1 VRDHPTLRRF
11 LHDRGSLLA
20 AFILV
25 VVVVASFAG
34 GPIAS
39 TLLGHDGSDLFPY
52 SVNENLRPVG
62 PWTHVPA
69 LYQAASLP
77 DNSVAPPPK
86 NVKRTLFILG
96 ADSDVGRDEFIRL
109 LDGGKASLEI
119 GLGGVLVALLVG
131 VPLGALAGFFGGW
144 IDAVVSRL
152 TELVMAFPLILLLVL
167 VSVRLRPTLE
177 PIAIRHV
184 LPPGVL
190 EVALTIGLFTSFY
203 PLRLVRSLMLTLRHA
218 EFVEAERMIGASN
231 RRIIVRHLLP
241 HLVPTLLV
249 WGAVAVGTNI
259 LLEVGLSF
267 IGAGVP
273 LTTTTWGSM
282 LVTTWGTI
290 YSPHVYNAQAFTP
303 WLTLFPTLAI
313 LIAVVSLNRVS
324 EGTRRALAPRE
335 L

>member
-1 VRDHPTLRRF
+1 MPTVRRF
-11 LHDRGSLLA
+11 LRDRGAVAAAAALL
-20 AFILV
+20 IV
-25 VVVVASFAG
+25 IVASLAG

-39 TLLGHDGSDLFPY
+39 TLLGHNGADLFPY
-52 SVNENLRPVG
+52 AVNENLKPVG

-69 LYQAASLP
+69 VNSAQSLP
-77 DNSVAPPPK
+77 DNSIAPPPK
-86 NVKRTLFILG
+86 NVHRTLFILG
-96 ADSDVGRDEFIRL
+96 ADSNIGRDEFIRL

-119 GLGGVLVALLVG
+119 GLGGVLIALLIG
-131 VPLGALAGFFGGW
+131 VPLGAVAGYFGRW
-144 IDAVVSRL
+144 LDAIVSRL
-152 TELVMAFPLILLLVL
+152 TELVMAFPMILLLVL

-184 LPPGVL
+184 MPPGVF
-190 EVALTIGLFTSFY
+190 EVALTIGIFTSFY
-203 PLRLVRSLMLTLRHA
+203 PLRLVRAQMLTLKHA
-218 EFVEAERMIGASN
+218 EFVEAEQMIGASTW
-231 RRIIVRHLLP
+231 RIIVRHLLP

-290 YSPHVYNAQAFTP
+290 YQPHLYDAQAFTP
-303 WLTLFPTLAI
+303 WLTIFPTVAI
-313 LIAVVSLNRVS
+313 LISVVSLNRVS
-324 EGTRRALAPRE
+324 EGARRALAPRE

>member
-1 VRDHPTLRRF
+1 V
-11 LHDRGSLLA
+11 LL
-20 AFILV
+20 I
-25 VVVVASFAG
+25 VVVASLAG

-39 TLLGHDGSDLFPY
+39 TLLNHDGSDLFPY

-62 PWTHVPA
+62 PWSHVPA
-69 LYQAASLP
+69 VNQALSLP
-77 DNSVAPPPK
+77 DNSIAPPPK
-86 NVKRTLFILG
+86 HAKRTLFVLG
-96 ADSDVGRDEFIRL
+96 ADSEVGRDEFIRL

-119 GLGGVLVALLVG
+119 GLGGVLVALAVG
-131 VPLGALAGFFGGW
+131 LPLGVLAGFYGRW
-144 IDAVVSRL
+144 LDAIISRI

-177 PIAIRHV
+177 PISIKHV

-190 EVALTIGLFTSFY
+190 EVALTIGIFTSFY
-203 PLRLVRSLMLTLRHA
+203 PLRLIRAQMLTLRHA

-231 RRIIVRHLLP
+231 RRIIWRHLVP
-241 HLVPTLLV
+241 HLLPTLLV

-290 YSPHVYNAQAFTP
+290 YSPHTYNAQAFTV
-303 WLTLFPTLAI
+303 WLTIFPTLAI

-324 EGTRRALAPRE
+324 EGARRALAPRE

>member
-1 VRDHPTLRRF
+1 V
-11 LHDRGSLLA
+11 LA
-20 AFILV
+20 SSV
-25 VVVVASFAG
+25 G

-39 TLLGHDGSDLFPY
+39 KLLHHSGQDLFPY
-52 SVNENLRPVG
+52 AVNANLKPVG

-69 LYQAASLP
+69 LNSAQSLP
-77 DNSVAPPPK
+77 DNTIAPPPK
-86 NVKRTLFILG
+86 HVKRTLLILG
-96 ADSDVGRDEFIRL
+96 ADSNVGRDEFIIL
-109 LDGGKASLEI
+109 LDSGKASLEVGI
-119 GLGGVLVALLVG
+119 GGVLVAILVG
-131 VPLGALAGFFGGW
+131 LPLGALAGFFGRW
-144 IDAVVSRL
+144 IDAIVSRL

-203 PLRLVRSLMLTLRHA
+203 PLRLVRAQMLALKHA

-231 RRIIVRHLLP
+231 WRIVVRHLVP

-249 WGAVAVGTNI
+249 WGAIAVGTNI

-273 LTTTTWGSM
+273 LTTPTWGSM
-282 LVTTWGTI
+282 LVTTWGSI
-290 YSPHVYNAQAFTP
+290 YSPHPYNAQAFTP
-303 WLTLFPTLAI
+303 WLTIVPTLAI
-313 LIAVVSLNRVS
+313 MLSVVALNQVA

-335 L
+335 T

>member
-1 VRDHPTLRRF
+1 MLAYHRF
-11 LHDRGSLLA
+11 LRDRA
-20 AFILV
+20 AVIAAVVLLV
-25 VVVVASFAG
+25 VVLASSFGGPVASSA
-34 GPIAS
+34 
-39 TLLGHDGSDLFPY
+39 LGHNGEDLFPY
-52 SVNENLRPVG
+52 SVNENFKPVG

-69 LYQAASLP
+69 LNSAKSLP
-77 DNSVAPPPK
+77 DSSIAPPPK
-86 NVKRTLFILG
+86 NVKKTLFILG

-109 LDGGKASLEI
+109 MDSGKASLEV
-119 GLGGVLVALLVG
+119 GLGGVLIAILVG
-131 VPLGALAGFFGGW
+131 LPLGALAGFFGRW
-144 IDAVVSRL
+144 IDAIISRV

-177 PIAIRHV
+177 PISINHV

-203 PLRLVRSLMLTLRHA
+203 PLRLVRAQMLTLRHA

-231 RRIIVRHLLP
+231 WRIIVRHLIP
-241 HLVPTLLV
+241 HLIPTLLV

-273 LTTTTWGSM
+273 ITTPTWGSM

-290 YSPHVYNAQAFTP
+290 YSPHPYNGQAFTP
-303 WLTLFPTLAI
+303 WLTVFPTLAI
-313 LIAVVSLNRVS
+313 MISVVALNQVA
-324 EGTRRALAPRE
+324 EGARRALAPRE
-335 L
+335 T